1 MNLLCQHS
9 SILYHVPLTP
19 RAIIYFSSQLVPITQ
34 AMSNPLTTK
43 PKWHVTYE
51 GPGRVGG
58 AEGAWGGGVGG
69 RVYELTEPSNAQT
82 GLLSARKRRLRRS
95 SAVVST
101 TWVTRNRGEKT
112 AGNPR
117 CDNMLLNPPPLHP
130 RPPTPCPASPLQGH
144 QQRQQTSQGVRRNR
158 QKKRRKN
165 HYKKTERITA
175 IKGRIT

>member
-117 CDNMLLNPPPLHP
+117 CDNMLLNPPPSTRVPPPPALHP
-130 RPPTPCPASPLQGH
+130 PCKDINNGSRPHREWGETDKRKGGKTTTKR
-144 QQRQQTSQGVRRNR
+144 QRESRP
-158 QKKRRKN
+158 
-165 HYKKTERITA
+165 
-175 IKGRIT
+175 